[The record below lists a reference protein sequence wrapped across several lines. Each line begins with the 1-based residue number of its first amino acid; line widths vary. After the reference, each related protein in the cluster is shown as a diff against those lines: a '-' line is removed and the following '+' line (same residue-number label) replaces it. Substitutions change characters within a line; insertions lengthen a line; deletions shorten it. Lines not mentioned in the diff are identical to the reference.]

1 MSNVGTHP
9 LPLGVCKI
17 LKTKD
22 TTPQNIDSKGFVG
35 KFFGI
40 SGLRLTVGCWR
51 IGLEQA
57 FKLFIFSW
65 LQAMGGLGS
74 VSC

>member
-1 MSNVGTHP
+1 MSNVGPPPSPWCLQNIENKET
-9 LPLGVCKI
+9 I
-17 LKTKD
+17 S
-22 TTPQNIDSKGFVG
+22 QNIDSKGFVG

-40 SGLRLTVGCWR
+40 SGLGLTVGCRR
-51 IGLEQA
+51 IGLEQL

-65 LQAMGGLGS
+65 LQAMRGVGS